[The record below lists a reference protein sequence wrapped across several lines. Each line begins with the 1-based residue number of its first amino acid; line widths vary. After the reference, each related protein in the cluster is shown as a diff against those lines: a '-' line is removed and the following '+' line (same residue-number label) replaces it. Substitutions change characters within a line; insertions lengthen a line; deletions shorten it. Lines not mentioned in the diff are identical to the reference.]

1 MMGRR
6 RFASDSSGT
15 TAIEF
20 AILAPMFVALM
31 FTTFEVGWLVTKSTL
46 LDRALDIAIRDI
58 RVGDA
63 AAAKSQKALISAIC
77 DNLYV
82 VTDCASSLT
91 VEMTR
96 IMTKNDFPATDATC
110 VDRDAGLSPIVSF
123 TPGSRAEIMFVRAC
137 LVSDALTPYIGIA
150 FHFVKD
156 SKNGYSIVASS
167 AFMNEPGD

>member
-1 MMGRR
+1 MRR
-6 RFASDSSGT
+6 LRRLASESSGT

-20 AILAPMFVALM
+20 AILAPMFVALL

-46 LDRALDIAIRDI
+46 LDRALDTAIRDI

-63 AAAKSQKALISAIC
+63 AAAKTQSALVSAIC
-77 DNLYV
+77 DNVYV
-82 VTDCASSLT
+82 VKDCASALT

-96 IMTKNDFPATDATC
+96 ITSEKDFPATDAIC
-110 VDRDAGLSPIVSF
+110 VDRDGGVNPTVSF

-156 SKNGYSIVASS
+156 GKNGYSIVASS